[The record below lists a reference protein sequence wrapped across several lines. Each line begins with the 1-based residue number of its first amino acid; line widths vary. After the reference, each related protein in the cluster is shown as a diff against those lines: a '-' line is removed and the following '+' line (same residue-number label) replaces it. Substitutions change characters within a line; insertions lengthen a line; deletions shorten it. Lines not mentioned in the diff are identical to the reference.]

1 MKIKT
6 IKALPS
12 SKELM
17 EILQKEYSEKYSFKL
32 FGIGDEKS
40 IIVRKSFFIGA
51 QISKNE
57 NEITIDGIPPS
68 ALSSLVAILLQ
79 QLANLF
85 ILFNPSRYKKV
96 EKELSVFLYNKYT

>member
-17 EILQKEYSEKYSFKL
+17 EALQKEFPEKYSFKL

-40 IIVRKSFFIGA
+40 IIVHKSFFIGA
-51 QISKNE
+51 QISKNG
-57 NEITIDGIPPS
+57 NEITIDGISPS
-68 ALSSLVAILLQ
+68 ALSSLITILLQ

-96 EKELSVFLYNKYT
+96 EKELAAFLYNRYN